1 VENEESVSN
10 PASIEPWNVQLIAR
24 VNQRLEQFFEDK
36 RNAASKLTPRAHE
49 LVEAAAELTMRG
61 GKRLRPLAI
70 YAGYRAAASAQAPI
84 AWDAVVTLGAS
95 IELLQ
100 TYLLIQDDWMDG
112 DEERRGGPATHV
124 AFARQIGDPKL
135 AASLAILAGDIAA
148 GFAFELLHATTFPQ
162 RRAADAL
169 RAFTSMHFEVVCGQQ
184 LDLLGHE
191 AVTLTHHLKT
201 GSYTVRGPVTLGALL
216 GDASDEQ
223 LQALE
228 RFARPLGIAF
238 QLRDDVLGTFGDT
251 TSTGKPAGH
260 DLREGKNTAL
270 VAEARTL
277 LSAADRDQ
285 LDEVFG
291 NPLASTAAVDAVTGA
306 LERSGA
312 RARVENELEQ
322 RLAEA
327 RSALSDS
334 KCLAPEGVA
343 MLLQLLERIALRDR

>member
-1 VENEESVSN
+1 MSN
-10 PASIEPWNVQLIAR
+10 PASTESWTAALVSR
-24 VNQRLEQFFEDK
+24 VNARLERFFDEKKAQAQRL
-36 RNAASKLTPRAHE
+36 SPRAEE
-49 LVEAAAELTMRG
+49 LVTAVAELTMRG

-70 YAGYRAAASAQAPI
+70 YAGYRAAHSQQPELE
-84 AWDAVVTLGAS
+84 DVVTLGAS

-100 TYLLIQDDWMDG
+100 TYLLIQDDWMDD
-112 DEERRGGPATHV
+112 DEERRGGPAAHV
-124 AFARQIGDPKL
+124 AFERQVGDSKL

-148 GFAFELLHATTFPQ
+148 GFAFELLHATRFPP
-162 RRAADAL
+162 RRAAAAL
-169 RAFTSMHFEVVCGQQ
+169 QAFTTMHFEVVCGQQ

-191 AVTLTHHLKT
+191 AVTLVHHLKT

-251 TSTGKPAGH
+251 HSTGKPAGH

-270 VAEARTL
+270 VSEARTL
-277 LSAADRDQ
+277 LSAADRDR
-285 LDEVFG
+285 LDEVLG
-291 NPLASTAAVDAVTGA
+291 NPLATTAAVDAVTGA

-312 RARVENELEQ
+312 RARVESELRL

-327 RSALSDS
+327 RTALEEGQT
-334 KCLAPEGVA
+334 LQPEGVA